1 MQKRVNV
8 TVRRTM
14 VNDNVTNAQMDITPF
29 QHAMVI
35 IILSLQYTLVVIVVY
50 SQYFSENYSKYKVF
64 YFVSL

>member
-35 IILSLQYTLVVIVVY
+35 IILSLQNILVFIVVY
-50 SQYFSENYSKYKVF
+50 SQYFSENHSEYKILH
-64 YFVSL
+64 FVSL